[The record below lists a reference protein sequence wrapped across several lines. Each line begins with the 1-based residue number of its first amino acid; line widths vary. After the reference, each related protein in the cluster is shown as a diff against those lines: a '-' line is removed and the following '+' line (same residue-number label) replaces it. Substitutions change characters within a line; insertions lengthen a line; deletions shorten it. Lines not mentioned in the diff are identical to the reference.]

1 MKTTLSN
8 FLLIA
13 DIWVIINLVDAS
25 KSRASRIRIYANYA
39 VLMERRYTPTLIRS
53 TNYSD
58 YNSLKITVSR
68 DNLCYTKY
76 RETWKNQIKKP
87 PCLSNRI
94 ACSSVNIVQKQT
106 IVSMGDGGVNQ
117 QHLTQQYKVY
127 SQAINHPLPQKIELS
142 AWHKKK
148 TNTSTLIPTRCCYRD
163 RNIENGDRDTRLSA
177 SAADKV
183 DWGWDLSANSRWLF
197 GGWVVIYC
205 GWADNVRR
213 EVDLINSLG
222 LNLGIELV
230 IEWECGP
237 LNLYNLSLDF

>member
-1 MKTTLSN
+1 MTISVTPSTERLEKIKSKSHPVYQTESRVPPSTLSKN
-8 FLLIA
+8 
-13 DIWVIINLVDAS
+13 
-25 KSRASRIRIYANYA
+25 KQ
-39 VLMERRYTPTLIRS
+39 
-53 TNYSD
+53 
-58 YNSLKITVSR
+58 
-68 DNLCYTKY
+68 LC
-76 RETWKNQIKKP
+76 Q
-87 PCLSNRI
+87 CLRGS
-94 ACSSVNIVQKQT
+94 
-106 IVSMGDGGVNQ
+106 GGRCDSEVNQ